1 MEFGHR
7 ALGLGKARRRRPK
20 KRSGTGTAGG
30 IFSLFRDA
38 PHQWVQAG
46 LHWRTYRY
54 SALNSFEAGQTVALP
69 VDAGVRD
76 VLGQTSDH
84 LVGAGG
90 HPCPQ
95 LRVPEGGPGD
105 FRRRTGDLG
114 VMWNVPGR
122 FGPQGPRVTTSKDDS
137 NKRRLCVLQPTLV
150 RRSWRPRQ
158 GVRAVP
164 QGAQTSTGYM

>member
-1 MEFGHR
+1 MGT
-7 ALGLGKARRRRPK
+7 
-20 KRSGTGTAGG
+20 SGTP
-30 IFSLFRDA
+30 LE
-38 PHQWVQAG
+38 
-46 LHWRTYRY
+46 YRY

-114 VMWNVPGR
+114 VMYRADLVPKAPGALVPER
-122 FGPQGPRVTTSKDDS
+122 NRHRSRDEPV
-137 NKRRLCVLQPTLV
+137 RLRHITV
-150 RRSWRPRQ
+150 RISDVRASRCGGVWAVGVIVRNTRMRQ
-158 GVRAVP
+158 GRGLCGSVLRSRSRVLEFTVSAP
-164 QGAQTSTGYM
+164 QKRGKKGKDNFW

>member
-1 MEFGHR
+1 MPQATQKKVWH
-7 ALGLGKARRRRPK
+7 RRRDFFFISGRPTSMGT
-20 KRSGTGTAGG
+20 SGTP
-30 IFSLFRDA
+30 LE
-38 PHQWVQAG
+38 
-46 LHWRTYRY
+46 YRY

-164 QGAQTSTGYM
+164 QGAQTSTGYIKWLQLFGLF

>member
-1 MEFGHR
+1 MGT
-7 ALGLGKARRRRPK
+7 
-20 KRSGTGTAGG
+20 SGTP
-30 IFSLFRDA
+30 LE
-38 PHQWVQAG
+38 
-46 LHWRTYRY
+46 YRY

-114 VMWNVPGR
+114 VMYRADLVPKAPGALVPERNRHRSRDEPVRLRHSPNLRRACQPVRWGVGR
-122 FGPQGPRVTTSKDDS
+122 GSDCTQYTDAPGSWSLWVGPPVTISGLGVHRQCPPKKGKKG
-137 NKRRLCVLQPTLV
+137 KRFNF
-150 RRSWRPRQ
+150 W
-158 GVRAVP
+158 
-164 QGAQTSTGYM
+164 